1 MVVWPLKRR
10 LLTTKQLQCL
20 HRPVSGLGR
29 QCLAAEPR
37 RQGASPGASLQVP
50 GDEAVALRRALTPPR
65 ARAP

>member
-1 MVVWPLKRR
+1 MVWPLKRPR
-10 LLTTKQLQCL
+10 LTTKQLQRL
-20 HRPVSGLGR
+20 PLPVPGLGR

-37 RQGASPGASLQVP
+37 KQGASPGASLQVP